1 MGLVIS
7 KNGMIRDFALPS
19 ELPLRRV
26 VKSHAKETEF
36 DDVLDSE
43 DKDSKDREHQ
53 RRRMKQAELSYHKTE
68 QNTQT
73 SRHIWLAKEVMTR
86 PVHTLDEKS
95 SAIEALE
102 MMKKFLFHHV
112 PVTREGVLVGMV
124 SDRDLLP
131 YSEREL
137 RNMSLDQI
145 GPKEIIA
152 AKDNTDL
159 RTISAIMLSQGIS
172 AIPILSKTSLL
183 LGIITKSD
191 ILRLVIKNGP
201 FEIHV

>member
-1 MGLVIS
+1 MV
-7 KNGMIRDFALPS
+7 RDFALPS

-43 DKDSKDREHQ
+43 DKEHEHQ
-53 RRRMKQAELSYHKTE
+53 RRRMKQAELSYQKAE

-73 SRHIWLAKEVMTR
+73 KRHIWLAREAMSK

-102 MMKKFLFHHV
+102 LMKKFLFHHV
-112 PVTREGVLVGMV
+112 PVTRDGVLVGMV

-131 YSEREL
+131 YSQNEL
-137 RNMSLDQI
+137 RNMRLEQI

-152 AKDNTDL
+152 TKENTDL
-159 RTISAIMLSQGIS
+159 KTISAIMLSQGIS
-172 AIPILSKTSLL
+172 AIPILSKNSLL
-183 LGIITKSD
+183 IGIITKSD

>member
-1 MGLVIS
+1 MGLIIS
-7 KNGMIRDFALPS
+7 KNGIVRDFALPA

-36 DDVLDSE
+36 DEVLDGE
-43 DKDSKDREHQ
+43 DSKEKEHQ
-53 RRRMKQAELSYHKTE
+53 KRRMRQAEQSYQKTE
-68 QNTQT
+68 QNTHT
-73 SRHIWLAKEVMTR
+73 SKHIWLAKEAMTR

-95 SAIEALE
+95 VAIDALDL
-102 MMKKFLFHHV
+102 MNKFHFHHV

-131 YSEREL
+131 FSENQL
-137 RNMSLDQI
+137 RTMKLEQI

-152 AKDNTDL
+152 ANENTDL
-159 RTISAIMLSQGIS
+159 KTISAIMLSQGIS
-172 AIPILSKTSLL
+172 AIPILSKNSQL